1 MPWNHTTRGWTMKS
15 LDNNE
20 SVRPWGPTGMDG
32 ENGERR
38 SGVVGK
44 ERLTA
49 LAGAVLLVLILVEL
63 VSALNLH
70 ALLPIHI
77 FVGVLLAGPLVVKL
91 GSTGYRFLR
100 YYTRVPAYVRSG
112 PPRLPLRVLAPL
124 LLVTTLVV
132 VGSGI
137 GLVVAGPAQSSL
149 LRTLH
154 SLSVLIW
161 LSLLAIH
168 VVAYLWRTLRW
179 IADDWRNHPGRSLAP
194 GRGFRLGATLGALLA
209 GAVAALL
216 LFPGATPWVVLNQT
230 GQKIPGALIAGLA
243 LAIVVLLVTRPL
255 RWR

>member
-1 MPWNHTTRGWTMKS
+1 MKS

-20 SVRPWGPTGMDG
+20 SVLQSGLIGIDG
-32 ENGERR
+32 ENGESR
-38 SGVVGK
+38 SGVVGN

-100 YYTRVPAYVRSG
+100 YYTRAPAYVRSG

-179 IADDWRNHPGRSLAP
+179 IADDWRNHPAEQAP
-194 GRGFRLGATLGALLA
+194 GRGFRLGVNLGALLV
-209 GAVAALL
+209 GSVAALL
-216 LFPGATPWVVLNQT
+216 LFPGTTPWVVWIQT
-230 GQKIPGALIAGLA
+230 GQNIPAPLVVGLV
-243 LAIVVLLVTRPL
+243 LAIVVLLVARPL

>member
-1 MPWNHTTRGWTMKS
+1 MKS
-15 LDNNE
+15 LNDSE
-20 SVRPWGPTGMDG
+20 SVLPSGLIGIDG
-32 ENGERR
+32 ENGESR
-38 SGVVGK
+38 SGVVGN

-63 VSALNLH
+63 VSTANLH

-100 YYTRVPAYVRSG
+100 YYTRSPAYVRSG
-112 PPRLPLRVLAPL
+112 PPRLPLRLLAPL

-137 GLVVAGPAQSSL
+137 GLVVVGPAQSNL

-168 VVAYLWRTLRW
+168 VVTYLSRTL
-179 IADDWRNHPGRSLAP
+179 
-194 GRGFRLGATLGALLA
+194 
-209 GAVAALL
+209 
-216 LFPGATPWVVLNQT
+216 
-230 GQKIPGALIAGLA
+230 
-243 LAIVVLLVTRPL
+243 
-255 RWR
+255 

>member
-1 MPWNHTTRGWTMKS
+1 MKS
-15 LDNNE
+15 LDDNE
-20 SVRPWGPTGMDG
+20 SARLSKPTGMDG
-32 ENGERR
+32 ENGESR
-38 SGVVGK
+38 SGVIGN

-63 VSALNLH
+63 VSSANLH
-70 ALLPIHI
+70 ALLPLHI

-100 YYTRVPAYVRSG
+100 YYTKSPAYVRSG

-124 LLVTTLVV
+124 LLVTTLAV

-137 GLVVAGPAQSSL
+137 GLVVTGPAQAGL
-149 LRTLH
+149 LRPLH
-154 SLSVLIW
+154 SLSVVFW
-161 LSLLAIH
+161 LSLIAIH

-179 IADDWRNHPGRSLAP
+179 VADDWRKHPAEQAP
-194 GRGFRLGATLGALLA
+194 GRGFRLGVTLGALLA

-216 LFPGATPWVVLNQT
+216 LFPGAAPWVVLNQT

-243 LAIVVLLVTRPL
+243 LAIVVLLVARPF